1 MGPKPYHKHL
11 PSKPNDHFML
21 GHDLW
26 WVWVYKTR
34 EKVIMGVWWKVFSTH
49 FQKRLCTFVPQMGHG
64 WGIKIEIKSE
74 HERSLPLLGD
84 GFFLSLLSKCS
95 MFDNRVHIDCTCKDT
110 CSQGNVVFF
119 QPPSL
124 GEGGWVETYFTCF
137 KTKCNY
143 VKWLGGA
150 KWKTI

>member
-1 MGPKPYHKHL
+1 
-11 PSKPNDHFML
+11 ML

-26 WVWVYKTR
+26 WVWVYKTK

-49 FQKRLCTFVPQMGHG
+49 FQKRSSTFVHQMAWSWV
-64 WGIKIEIKSE
+64 WGVKFEIKSE
-74 HERSLPLLGD
+74 HKRSLLLFGD
-84 GFFLSLLSKCS
+84 GFFWSLLSKCS
-95 MFDNRVHIDCTCKDT
+95 MFDNRVHIDCTWKDMS
-110 CSQGNVVFF
+110 SQGNVVFF
-119 QPPSL
+119 QTPSPPF

-150 KWKTI
+150 KCKTI